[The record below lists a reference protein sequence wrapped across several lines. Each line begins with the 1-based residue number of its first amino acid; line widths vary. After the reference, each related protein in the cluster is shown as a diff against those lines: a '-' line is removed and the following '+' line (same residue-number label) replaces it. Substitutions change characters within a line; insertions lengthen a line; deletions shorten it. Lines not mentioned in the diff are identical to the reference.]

1 MRKYILKRLGISL
14 IILFFVALIIYSIM
28 RCMPSSYVES
38 LARQMSQKPG
48 AKSYQEWL
56 DQLNKA
62 YGLDVGIV
70 LWRFLV
76 LECSGSD
83 KIQTGNLVFFCAG
96 IMCFHSGICDCNSTW
111 NHFCQ
116 KTVQSYRLCSNSN
129 CIDRYFTSQLL
140 LCNNF
145 EVYFLCEI
153 GLV

>member
-62 YGLDVGIV
+62 YGLDVGIIPGYIHWLGQAVRGNFGDSWYWNVPV
-70 LWRFLV
+70 L
-76 LECSGSD
+76 
-83 KIQTGNLVFFCAG
+83 T
-96 IMCFHSGICDCNSTW
+96 
-111 NHFCQ
+111 
-116 KTVQSYRLCSNSN
+116 
-129 CIDRYFTSQLL
+129 
-140 LCNNF
+140 
-145 EVYFLCEI
+145 
-153 GLV
+153 